1 MLRINIIEQKKREI
15 ADVALQIYREEGLE
29 GLTSRNLGK
38 KLGSS
43 ACPIF
48 TVFSGMDEVQEAM
61 IESAKELYKSYV
73 DKGLSQDIPFR
84 GVGEQYVLFA
94 LTEPRVFQLLFMNEG
109 EAVPFVSNALPLL
122 DEIYLAT
129 KKIGKNNPKAE
140 QIKADNEVRMM
151 WNHEVDRALVSQVP
165 ENEIRLIKKEFITD
179 RIRGSIKAWGNCPE
193 LLANIMRG
201 ATTRLALLIHDL
213 LTAARELKN
222 KLFHEAL
229 EKEYGN
235 KTVIKAEDSADVV
248 TAPAKEVITE
258 HEPPVITITATVPET
273 DIVEQP
279 KPQIPPR
286 PVIPPEAAAFPR
298 LQKVK
303 VTLDKQ
309 NRLIFEAER
318 ERNKL
323 EIELSDLKGLARL
336 TKKKEL
342 ESRITTKNEVIRTL
356 KAGLS
361 GIVRQHGFAT
371 VQDFYTAFYTA
382 QRTTDAYQ
390 KECAKWDEAYGEKA
404 APKAET
410 MHEKIQ
416 RYKEKADRQNA
427 NRPYQSRDKGAR

>member
-94 LTEPRVFQLLFMNEG
+94 LNEPRVFQLLFMNEG
-109 EAVPFVSNALPLL
+109 EAVPSVNNALPLL

-140 QIKADNEVRMM
+140 QIKADNEVRMQ

-229 EKEYGN
+229 EKE
-235 KTVIKAEDSADVV
+235 
-248 TAPAKEVITE
+248 
-258 HEPPVITITATVPET
+258 
-273 DIVEQP
+273 
-279 KPQIPPR
+279 
-286 PVIPPEAAAFPR
+286 
-298 LQKVK
+298 
-303 VTLDKQ
+303 
-309 NRLIFEAER
+309 
-318 ERNKL
+318 
-323 EIELSDLKGLARL
+323 
-336 TKKKEL
+336 
-342 ESRITTKNEVIRTL
+342 
-356 KAGLS
+356 
-361 GIVRQHGFAT
+361 
-371 VQDFYTAFYTA
+371 
-382 QRTTDAYQ
+382 
-390 KECAKWDEAYGEKA
+390 
-404 APKAET
+404 
-410 MHEKIQ
+410 
-416 RYKEKADRQNA
+416 
-427 NRPYQSRDKGAR
+427 